1 MTTLRSYS
9 NAVEDSFSNQVGT
22 SAGNGLEES
31 YQSMD
36 LNFIARHFAD
46 RKITDASL
54 AEKFKQYS
62 ISHYAEG
69 LKKKWLKK
77 FSVESFFPSDE
88 KMSLPSFVDFLDD
101 TEKGNGKYNCFRGKL
116 VVQFKNFLVNEWIK
130 KKTNELEELI
140 IGEAV
145 TTRRK

>member
-1 MTTLRSYS
+1 MEFGKATPLRSYS
-9 NAVEDSFSNQVGT
+9 SAVEDSFSDQVGT

-54 AEKFKQYS
+54 VEKFKQYS
-62 ISHYAEG
+62 TSHYAEG

-77 FSVESFFPSDE
+77 FSVESFFQSKE
-88 KMSLPSFVDFLDD
+88 KMALPSFGRFSRRHGE
-101 TEKGNGKYNCFRGKL
+101 EKWKI
-116 VVQFKNFLVNEWIK
+116 QFFP
-130 KKTNELEELI
+130 
-140 IGEAV
+140 
-145 TTRRK
+145 R